1 MFKTILTLCAIAAT
15 PALADPWEW
24 GDRNTDFAPAFPE
37 QTRAPLTDSGIKP
50 AVTTIASGLENPW
63 GVDVLPDGSGYLVTE
78 RTGALWKIG
87 PDGSKTQIDGV
98 PAVKAERQGGL
109 LDITLA
115 PDFAQSGVVC
125 LSYAKP
131 IGIDGSA
138 TAAACGTYDIAENRI
153 DDLRDVFVQTP
164 AVSQHM
170 HFGSRVVFE
179 DNDTIFVT
187 TGERFS
193 LTNRRKAQDLDS
205 TFGKTVRVK
214 IDGTV
219 PVRNPFTSTSGAR
232 PEIYSLGHR
241 NIQGAMIR
249 DGVLWTIEHGPA
261 GGDELNRIDAGKNY
275 GWPVISYGENYN
287 GSSVGSGKAAA
298 DGLEQPVYFWDPVI
312 APAGMLTYTG
322 SAFGA
327 WKNDVLIGSLNP
339 GGVVRLSIDGNR
351 VTEEERLVT
360 GIGRVRDLV
369 QDQDG
374 TILALIDANPDGKLV
389 RLSLK

>member
-1 MFKTILTLCAIAAT
+1 MFRTVLTLCALVAV

-24 GDRNTDFAPAFPE
+24 GDRNTSFEPAFPE
-37 QTRAPLTDSGIKP
+37 QTRAPLTNSGISPQVK
-50 AVTTIASGLENPW
+50 TIASGLENPW

-87 PDGSKTQIDGV
+87 KDGTKTQIEGV
-98 PAVKAERQGGL
+98 PDVKAERQGGL

-115 PDFAQSGVVC
+115 PDFAQSSVLC
-125 LSYAKP
+125 LTYAKP
-131 IGIDGSA
+131 VGIRSSA
-138 TAAACGTYDIAENRI
+138 TAAACGTYNDGENRL
-153 DDLRDVFVQTP
+153 DKLQDVFVQTP

-170 HFGSRVVFE
+170 HFGSRVVFQ
-179 DNDTIFVT
+179 DADTVFVT

-193 LTNRRKAQDLDS
+193 LTNRRKALDLGS
-205 TFGKTVRVK
+205 TFGKTVRVN
-214 IDGTV
+214 INGTV
-219 PVRNPFTSTSGAR
+219 PARNPFTSANGAR

-261 GGDELNRIDAGKNY
+261 GGDELNRIEPGKNY

-287 GSSVGSGKAAA
+287 GTSVGSGKAARE
-298 DGLEQPVYFWDPVI
+298 GLEQPVYFWDPVI

-322 SAFGA
+322 SAFDG
-327 WKNDVLIGSLNP
+327 WKNDVFIGSLNP
-339 GGVVRLSIDGNR
+339 GGVVRLSIDGTR

-374 TILALIDANPDGKLV
+374 TILALIDANPNGQLV
-389 RLSLK
+389 RLSPK